1 MELNMTHLILT
12 AAAGYLLGN
21 ISPAYLIGKK
31 FAHIDIRKHG
41 SGNAGTTNS
50 LRLLGKKK
58 AAAVLLIDALKGVV
72 AAQLGFRLGGERLAL
87 VGALAVIIGHVFPI
101 FLNFKGG
108 KGVATTLG
116 SLLSI
121 FPAYGSIALLIG
133 IALIFRTR
141 IVSLGSMV
149 GVVSMALIVF
159 FSGADRFSLMIVSFI
174 ALFVLF
180 THRENISRLIKGTE
194 RKLGEK

>member
-1 MELNMTHLILT
+1 MEINMTHLAVT

-21 ISPAYLIGKK
+21 ISPSYLIAKK
-31 FAHIDIRKHG
+31 YANIDIRRHG

-50 LRLLGKKK
+50 LRILGKKK
-58 AAAVLLIDALKGVV
+58 AAAVLLIDALKGV
-72 AAQLGFRLGGERLAL
+72 AAARIGFWLGGEQLAL
-87 VGALAVIIGHVFPI
+87 IGALSVIIGHVFPV

-121 FPAYGSIALLIG
+121 FPALGSIALLIG
-133 IALIFRTR
+133 VTVILKTR
-141 IVSLGSMV
+141 MVSLGSMV
-149 GVVSMALIVF
+149 GVVSMAGILF
-159 FSGADRFSLMIVSFI
+159 LKGADRFSLCVVSFI

-180 THRENISRLIKGTE
+180 THRENIGRLIRGNE